1 MKKRI
6 ISSLSALLCIAL
18 LLPCASCMRIKA
30 TELSAGY
37 ERTTTEPGKLDA
49 EFIAAAADCAFKMFG
64 KTITKDE
71 DNDLFSPLSALLC
84 LGMIANGANGETLAQ
99 LEELFGT
106 DLAALNRG
114 LYAYVNS
121 LYSGKNCEVSIAN
134 SVWFLDDPALTVK
147 ESFLRQNADW
157 YSAQVYKSPFDRTTV
172 SDINSW
178 VNKNTDGMID
188 KIIDE
193 IPGDAL
199 MYLINALC
207 FDAKWLEK
215 YEKDDIS
222 DGIFTNYDKS
232 EANVKYLN
240 SEEGTWLCGEGA
252 TGFAKSYIGGKY
264 SFVGLLPD
272 EGVDVYDF
280 AQGLTGEEWLS
291 LWNNRT
297 SEEVKVKIPEFSYYA
312 DMKLKDVLTSLGV
325 SDMFDGSADFSALG
339 EYAGGNI
346 YCSEVNQKTFIQVD
360 RNGTKAAAITWGMK
374 CGEGAP
380 AENPKTVYLTRP
392 FVYLIVDNTG
402 LPLFTGVV
410 SRL

>member
-1 MKKRI
+1 
-6 ISSLSALLCIAL
+6 
-18 LLPCASCMRIKA
+18 
-30 TELSAGY
+30 
-37 ERTTTEPGKLDA
+37 
-49 EFIAAAADCAFKMFG
+49 
-64 KTITKDE
+64 
-71 DNDLFSPLSALLC
+71 
-84 LGMIANGANGETLAQ
+84 
-99 LEELFGT
+99 
-106 DLAALNRG
+106 
-114 LYAYVNS
+114 
-121 LYSGKNCEVSIAN
+121 
-134 SVWFLDDPALTVK
+134 
-147 ESFLRQNADW
+147 
-157 YSAQVYKSPFDRTTV
+157 
-172 SDINSW
+172 
-178 VNKNTDGMID
+178 MID

-325 SDMFDGSADFSALG
+325 SDMFDGSADFSALVICRRNTTAS
-339 EYAGGNI
+339 ESIRKPSSGGQKRHEGGGDYLGN
-346 YCSEVNQKTFIQVD
+346 EVRRRRRLKT
-360 RNGTKAAAITWGMK
+360 RRPYTS
-374 CGEGAP
+374 P
-380 AENPKTVYLTRP
+380 AVRIPDS
-392 FVYLIVDNTG
+392 DNTVCPCSPG
-402 LPLFTGVV
+402 GI
-410 SRL
+410 RL